1 MPCRI
6 GNAGL
11 GMADWEC
18 RIGNG
23 GIAHRHSTCRR
34 RCEPRRTAARA
45 GRRLPPGVSTPL
57 FHDKNT
63 QHIGK
68 SQSKRPHKMWKRPLT
83 VHVQLLRARPS
94 AHVGRHWADLTCRA
108 IAAAAARACLRARRR
123 RPAAAKATRS
133 PVKPPCGADGR
144 YSRLYTIRV
153 RVQMMGWQKCRVVGK
168 SRSVLITTNP
178 MISTRTR
185 SMCGNR

>member
-1 MPCRI
+1 
-6 GNAGL
+6 L

-57 FHDKNT
+57 FHDNNT
-63 QHIGK
+63 QNIGK

-123 RPAAAKATRS
+123 RPAAAKATR
-133 PVKPPCGADGR
+133 VARKATVRGR
-144 YSRLYTIRV
+144 WQILTAVYYSTRIRV
-153 RVQMMGWQKCRVVGK
+153 RGEMMGWQKCRVVGK